1 MDFPSFA
8 KVLFFLEYWRI
19 QRGNLSEQREV
30 YATITPMFKEVGV
43 SGEIIILTMFK
54 DK

>member
-1 MDFPSFA
+1 MDFPTFA

-19 QRGNLSEQREV
+19 QRGNLSKQGEV
-30 YATITPMFKEVGV
+30 HATITPMFNEVGV
-43 SGEIIILTMFK
+43 SGEIIGFTMFK